1 MSLNKNNG
9 IETLDNLDNPSTS
22 IEAESIDVDSLEKK
36 FEEYENLFGNLHDLE
51 KQGKGKND
59 QEDSHGSSLN
69 HKLSKF
75 DETLDKS
82 NEMQDVH
89 DFSSPA
95 KTQSEVFEKLT
106 DYYNSHNYGKM
117 DYAEYSIDPKWQEL
131 NNAYR
136 QENGLEP
143 IEYSDKTNDSQSGA
157 FERLSEYYNSNNYS
171 KMDYPEYSK
180 DPEWQKLN
188 NTYLKEKGQ
197 EPIEYSSTVQE
208 PISDGKNVAEN
219 VTNIE
224 SVNEPGKSTTT
235 EKGSD
240 ENRDVVE
247 NSDEKL
253 VHNVLENV
261 DTKDTAGSQK
271 ELTGDDITEKVPNV
285 AKDTAPENVSG
296 IEKEVNKAIDEGKAS
311 DMAED
316 TAAEDTEDT
325 QKNVTNDS
333 GTDDATDVVEDTATE
348 DDEDT
353 QEYVTDDSGTDEA
366 VDMAKD
372 TATEDTEDAQEDV
385 TDDSSADEAI
395 DMAEDTVTED
405 TEDAQEDVTDD
416 SGTDEA
422 ADMAKD
428 AATEDDEDAQK
439 DVTDDSSTDEAADMA
454 EDTATV
460 GTENVKSEVHV
471 DDIPMDAAR
480 ENQNNNHKKR
490 ATHDGRIVAS
500 DTPNDSAQTAFNTL
514 ADYMNAHNYDPD
526 DFATYS
532 QDPEWRSLQRKAF
545 PDCELPPLTQENA
558 YKQLSEYMNEHNLGP
573 DDFASYSQDPTW
585 RELQNAAFPNYELP
599 IIHSKEYSSIV
610 EALNDA
616 NVTHRPIEFAAEQRT
631 ANDIVNQLGGGDLT
645 EGSCS
650 SLAFAYA
657 GNKAGYNV
665 LDFRDG
671 ESRSYFSDN
680 DTIQTI
686 ANLPGIDSR
695 TISGTDDIH
704 CANELMNGMENGKE
718 YYLAT
723 GLHASIVRKTDNGF
737 EFLELQSAKNNGWK
751 TLDDTVLRNRFGCAS
766 DNTYEYP
773 NFLIDVDS
781 LGKNEEFRNILGY
794 INTAETNQIKGVS
807 GHAR

>member
-188 NTYLKEKGQ
+188 NAYLKEKGQ
-197 EPIEYSSTVQE
+197 EPI
-208 PISDGKNVAEN
+208 SDSKNIAEN
-219 VTNIE
+219 VTNVE
-224 SVNEPGKSTTT
+224 SVDEPGKSTTT
-235 EKGSD
+235 EKVSD
-240 ENRDVVE
+240 ENQDVAE

-316 TAAEDTEDT
+316 SSTVEITDIQEDITSSINVEAAS
-325 QKNVTNDS
+325 N
-333 GTDDATDVVEDTATE
+333 VVEAT
-348 DDEDT
+348 
-353 QEYVTDDSGTDEA
+353 
-366 VDMAKD
+366 
-372 TATEDTEDAQEDV
+372 
-385 TDDSSADEAI
+385 
-395 DMAEDTVTED
+395 
-405 TEDAQEDVTDD
+405 
-416 SGTDEA
+416 
-422 ADMAKD
+422 
-428 AATEDDEDAQK
+428 
-439 DVTDDSSTDEAADMA
+439 STDEATEGSKDMVDSYGVDENDDVSKDVTTDKLTDAKDVIGDDSSVDGVNSVVENAAIEYAVNTQDKIVDVSEAAQSDGSADTTHNSEVKEGNTSGGMGGMEKRSEEA
-454 EDTATV
+454 ANKTDNVHSKELGDSVDLSSPDEDTEQKSNVPSQHHTPIVQFVDFEEDYANLHDTFTDEELDELLV
-460 GTENVKSEVHV
+460 DGEVDDGDGFGEVNEKVIDYDDPEYIADGLLKPRWGKDAVDDPEIISLPEGTRIIQYAHPGCPGQYFAPEGTKYEDLQLYDIQEKRICAIYEVQKGGLSVKKSEVAIQPWNKSESTPEGTGAWQYKAEETADRLIEMGKLKLV
-471 DDIPMDAAR
+471 
-480 ENQNNNHKKR
+480 
-490 ATHDGRIVAS
+490 GVA
-500 DTPNDSAQTAFNTL
+500 
-514 ADYMNAHNYDPD
+514 Y
-526 DFATYS
+526 
-532 QDPEWRSLQRKAF
+532 
-545 PDCELPPLTQENA
+545 
-558 YKQLSEYMNEHNLGP
+558 
-573 DDFASYSQDPTW
+573 
-585 RELQNAAFPNYELP
+585 
-599 IIHSKEYSSIV
+599 
-610 EALNDA
+610 
-616 NVTHRPIEFAAEQRT
+616 
-631 ANDIVNQLGGGDLT
+631 
-645 EGSCS
+645 
-650 SLAFAYA
+650 
-657 GNKAGYNV
+657 
-665 LDFRDG
+665 
-671 ESRSYFSDN
+671 
-680 DTIQTI
+680 
-686 ANLPGIDSR
+686 
-695 TISGTDDIH
+695 
-704 CANELMNGMENGKE
+704 
-718 YYLAT
+718 
-723 GLHASIVRKTDNGF
+723 
-737 EFLELQSAKNNGWK
+737 
-751 TLDDTVLRNRFGCAS
+751 
-766 DNTYEYP
+766 
-773 NFLIDVDS
+773 
-781 LGKNEEFRNILGY
+781 
-794 INTAETNQIKGVS
+794 
-807 GHAR
+807 